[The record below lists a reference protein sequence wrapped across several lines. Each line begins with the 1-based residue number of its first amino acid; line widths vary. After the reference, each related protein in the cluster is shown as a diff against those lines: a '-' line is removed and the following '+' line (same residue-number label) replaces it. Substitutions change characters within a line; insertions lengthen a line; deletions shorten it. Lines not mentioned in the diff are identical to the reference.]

1 MKKIGLV
8 LLLAVSS
15 VFTLFAAPENWFTD
29 YDIAAKRAAREKLPM
44 LVLFTGSDWCPGC
57 IALGQRTLTTPEFKE
72 FAKKNLITVYL
83 DSPRNP
89 PLTAAQRSKLAAA
102 AEKLQPGPYV
112 PTTVIVSPDGKVLAR
127 IVGYRSVSDYISAIT
142 EAITK

>member
-1 MKKIGLV
+1 MKKIGFV

-15 VFTLFAAPENWFTD
+15 VSTLFAAPENWFTD

-57 IALGQRTLTTPEFKE
+57 IALGQRTLATSEFKE
-72 FAKKNLITVYL
+72 FAKKNLIAVYL

-89 PLTAAQRSKLAAA
+89 PLTAAQRRQLAAA

-112 PTTVIVSPDGKVLAR
+112 PTTVIVSPEGKVLAR
-127 IVGYRSVSDYISAIT
+127 IVGYRSAGDYIAAIK
-142 EAITK
+142 EAIKK

>member
-1 MKKIGLV
+1 MKKIVFV
-8 LLLAVSS
+8 LLLAASA
-15 VFTLFAAPENWFTD
+15 VFTLCAAPENWFTD
-29 YDIAAKRAAREKLPM
+29 YDTAAKRAAREKLPM

-57 IALGQRTLTTPEFKE
+57 IALGRRTLSTPEFKD

-127 IVGYRSVSDYISAIT
+127 IVGYKSAGDYISAIKG
-142 EAITK
+142 AITK

>member
-1 MKKIGLV
+1 MKKMLSA

-15 VFTLFAAPENWFTD
+15 VATLVAAPENWFTD
-29 YDIAAKRAAREKLPM
+29 YEVAARRAVREKLPM

-57 IALGQRTLTTPEFKE
+57 IALGKRTLSTAEFKE
-72 FAKKNLITVYL
+72 FAKNNLILVYL

-89 PLTAAQRSKLAAA
+89 PLTADQRRKLAAA

-112 PTTVIVSPDGKVLAR
+112 PTSVIVSPEGKVLAR
-127 IVGYRSVSDYISAIT
+127 IVGYKSTADYIAAIKG
-142 EAITK
+142 ALKK

>member
-127 IVGYRSVSDYISAIT
+127 IVGYRSVSDYISAIK
-142 EAITK
+142 EAIKK